1 MGLWFLATAKV
12 LQLALYNC
20 FHLVCALLAAPK
32 KKNSKIGVRCS
43 CTQRQVPAKL
53 PSNCQE
59 FSQGVRPVGSTQSK
73 PRLMADTRLAL
84 VRLSQLPSGFA
95 LSCLSACNPE
105 KANQPDPKPK
115 PKPKPKSKSKACP
128 KGKPGKDDKPLRQ
141 SKFSLPSFRL
151 FWVCGFFLATAKVLQ
166 LALYNC
172 FHLVCALLA
181 APKKEKFK
189 NRSAL

>member
-151 FWVCGFFLATAKVLQ
+151 FWVCGFLATAKVLQ